1 MPRFCK
7 LKSTHKCQ
15 QTASIHKCQNLAN
28 CCQFISGNTLQ
39 TVANSQV
46 PIPFK
51 PLPIHK
57 YQYLANCSHFKSV
70 NSLQT
75 VANSQVPIH
84 CKTVANSQLPKPFKP
99 LPIHK
104 CQYLAN
110 CCQFTSANTLQ
121 TVANSQVPN
130 LANCC
135 EFTIA
140 KPELANCFNSQ
151 VPRLCKLI
159 STHEC
164 PTKACKQLQ
173 FTNANTLQPIATS
186 QVQNQSLQVPT
197 TCKLP

>member
-1 MPRFCK
+1 MTVCK
-7 LKSTHKCQ
+7 VLALVNWQ
-15 QTASIHKCQNLAN
+15 QFARSWHLR
-28 CCQFISGNTLQ
+28 ISNSLQGIGTCELPTVGN
-39 TVANSQV
+39 SHV
-46 PIPFK
+46 PIPCK
-51 PLPIHK
+51 LLPIH
-57 YQYLANCSHFKSV
+57 Q
-70 NSLQT
+70 
-75 VANSQVPIH
+75 
-84 CKTVANSQLPKPFKP
+84 
-99 LPIHK
+99 

-197 TCKLP
+197 TCQLP